1 MQVALRRSEAEAI
14 LRRPFLRAY
23 GFVVRALRPGE
34 CTLDVPFRPRFERP
48 GGVVAGPVF
57 MAAAD
62 VAMWLAI
69 LSRLG
74 RHDTSVTIEM
84 STAFLRPVRRAG
96 FRCRARIV
104 KLGRRVVYGVA
115 ESTTADGE
123 LAAHHRLT
131 YLRPEVGSRS
141 GRSTD

>member
-1 MQVALRRSEAEAI
+1 MPLTLRRQEAQRIVRAK
-14 LRRPFLRAY
+14 FLRAY
-23 GFVVRALRPGE
+23 GFVVRTLKAGE
-34 CTLDVPFRPRFERP
+34 CTLDVPFRRNFERP

-74 RHDTSVTIEM
+74 RHDGSVTMEM
-84 STAFLRPVRRAG
+84 STAFLRPIRREG
-96 FRCRARIV
+96 FRCRAQIV

-115 ESTTADGE
+115 ECTTRDGE
-123 LAAHHRLT
+123 IAAHHRLT
-131 YLRPEVGSRS
+131 YLRPDTVPDR
-141 GRSTD
+141 